1 MNYPEDFI
9 NKIICGDCLDVMK
22 GIPGNGIDLII
33 TSPPYD
39 DLRDYNGYDF
49 DYMATLSAIYRVLK
63 PGGIA
68 IWVVGDKTHKGT
80 ETGTSFKH
88 ALHAKDIVGFNLHDT
103 MIYEKSGMGYPDST
117 RYHQIFEYMFVFSK
131 GKPKTVNLIKD
142 RKNKWVG
149 LTGGNKRGG
158 LCNRKEY
165 GARFN
170 VWRYANGRDNSTK
183 DRIAFKHPAIFP
195 EGLAKDHIISWSNPG
210 DTVLDPMCGSGTT
223 CKSAKLL
230 NRNFIGID
238 ISEEYCEIARE
249 RLSE

>member
-1 MNYPEDFI
+1 MIYPEDFI

-22 GIPGNGIDLII
+22 HIPDESIDLGV

-39 DLRDYNGYDF
+39 YLRDYNGYDF

-63 PGGIA
+63 SGGIA

-103 MIYEKSGMGYPDST
+103 MIYEKSGMSYPDST

-158 LCNRKEY
+158 
-165 GARFN
+165 A
-170 VWRYANGRDNSTK
+170 VQSQ
-183 DRIAFKHPAIFP
+183 
-195 EGLAKDHIISWSNPG
+195 
-210 DTVLDPMCGSGTT
+210 
-223 CKSAKLL
+223 
-230 NRNFIGID
+230 GIWGK
-238 ISEEYCEIARE
+238 I
-249 RLSE
+249 